1 MGTVL
6 VTLNSSLL
14 SPLSKLAD
22 LRVLITSPT
31 IRRLVARQVGS
42 IAAEYSQLARAA
54 AAPMHLDFEIQRS
67 TRRCAATD
75 RALVPG
81 EAFFS
86 VLEGRGAD
94 VVRSDFSP
102 EAWQGP
108 PEGAIGWWM
117 ARVPEASAKKV
128 KLAPNDV
135 LLQLFD
141 QLGDQAENE
150 DMRYV
155 LALLLIRRRV
165 LRVETPV
172 ELLGSPL
179 QPDRNGETGEMIT
192 LYCPKRDTSY
202 CVSVVMPEGKRVDE
216 IQQRLSEWLIAEAA

>member
-1 MGTVL
+1 
-6 VTLNSSLL
+6 
-14 SPLSKLAD
+14 
-22 LRVLITSPT
+22 
-31 IRRLVARQVGS
+31 
-42 IAAEYSQLARAA
+42 
-54 AAPMHLDFEIQRS
+54 MHLDFEIQRS

-75 RALVPG
+75 RALEPG

-94 VVRSDFSP
+94 VVRTDFSC

-108 PEGAIGWWM
+108 PEGAIGWWIG
-117 ARVPEASAKKV
+117 RVPEAAAKKV
-128 KLAPNDV
+128 KLAPNEV

-141 QLGDQAENE
+141 QLGEQAENE

-155 LALLLIRRRV
+155 LALLLVRRRV

-172 ELLGSPL
+172 ELLGSSS
-179 QPDRNGETGEMIT
+179 QSDRNEQAGEMIT